1 MRAWPAQGKSR
12 RRPRRRSDGGVEAVA
27 PCKAGLGR
35 REPVGEHLNEAT
47 ITWLGSIPE
56 CGNTPAKLIVVRQNR
71 RSLTK
76 LRRTALLFNRT
87 NSRRHGTDAKISY
100 VRRKAHNRKH
110 KLKNRMHE

>member
-56 CGNTPAKLIVVRQNR
+56 CGNTTGQANCRYTRKMSPLAFLWPKC
-71 RSLTK
+71 
-76 LRRTALLFNRT
+76 ALD
-87 NSRRHGTDAKISY
+87 G
-100 VRRKAHNRKH
+100 
-110 KLKNRMHE
+110 